1 MIEKITKY
9 VNHWRGGECLC
20 CVKVSSWNH
29 KENDLT
35 VLKLQ
40 LSIKST
46 CYRFQVP
53 FKIKANVSGQDKNYQ
68 TLIVPHCNAP
78 SPTWSNL
85 AYSFQLPTSKG
96 MRTPHTHKAS
106 ISPVPMQM
114 RHPAWDSEHHELPPY
129 EDQSIP
135 SLYTCR
141 MGQGRKNQ
149 SPLRSTA
156 WEYKNNCTARQPL
169 FLSWGGQC
177 FHSGMNSIKNK
188 MN

>member
-68 TLIVPHCNAP
+68 TLIVPHCNTP
-78 SPTWSNL
+78 SPTSSNL

-96 MRTPHTHKAS
+96 MRTHIHKAS
-106 ISPVPMQM
+106 ISPVP
-114 RHPAWDSEHHELPPY
+114 HADKAS
-129 EDQSIP
+129 
-135 SLYTCR
+135 C
-141 MGQGRKNQ
+141 
-149 SPLRSTA
+149 LRLKGSKIAPIRRPINT
-156 WEYKNNCTARQPL
+156 QPL
-169 FLSWGGQC
+169 HMQNGPGQ
-177 FHSGMNSIKNK
+177 
-188 MN
+188 